1 MYFIFFRSDPW
12 EKEMKDFETLP
23 PSKRHEAEKA
33 LLRQIRG
40 GLKLPHD
47 LLPVGC
53 IYDSGRDSSI
63 FNEFIAIMRDCWR
76 AQSVSAAYDV
86 LEAFS
91 IIRIQER
98 PLMSSVW
105 ERIVQLHESCV
116 KNNSIQ

>member
-12 EKEMKDFETLP
+12 EKEMRDVETLP
-23 PSKRHEAEKA
+23 PLKRREAEKA

-53 IYDSGRDSSI
+53 IYDSGRDSSN
-63 FNEFIAIMRDCWR
+63 FNDFIAIMRDCWR
-76 AQSVSAAYDV
+76 AQIVSTAYATP
-86 LEAFS
+86 EAFS
-91 IIRIQER
+91 FVCIQER

-105 ERIVQLHESCV
+105 ERIAQLHES
-116 KNNSIQ
+116 